1 MNKKPLIENVF
12 WQREEECMPK
22 DQLRALQLQKLRA
35 LVARVYA
42 SVPAY
47 TRAFDVAG
55 VKPENIKSLDDIRK
69 LPFTTKSDLRENY
82 PLGYLAIPRRE
93 VVRFHGS
100 SGSTGKPTFVAYSK
114 SDMDN
119 WANLCARFLYSGGL
133 RPGMTA
139 QVSFGYGLFTGG
151 FGLHQGIERI
161 GAAVL
166 PASSGNTARQLMLLQ
181 DLRAD
186 YLICT
191 PSYALHLADGIQ
203 SGIIDRSSLNLKGM
217 FLGSEPWTENMRT
230 RMEEGLAAC
239 LT

>member
-93 VVRFHGS
+93 VVRFRLIGFNRKTNIC
-100 SGSTGKPTFVAYSK
+100 GASK
-114 SDMDN
+114 SDMD
-119 WANLCARFLYSGGL
+119 SGQISAPDFIFRRL
-133 RPGMTA
+133 RPGT
-139 QVSFGYGLFTGG
+139 
-151 FGLHQGIERI
+151 
-161 GAAVL
+161 
-166 PASSGNTARQLMLLQ
+166 
-181 DLRAD
+181 
-186 YLICT
+186 
-191 PSYALHLADGIQ
+191 
-203 SGIIDRSSLNLKGM
+203 
-217 FLGSEPWTENMRT
+217 
-230 RMEEGLAAC
+230 
-239 LT
+239 